1 MTLFRIQGGP
11 IKKSRGAP
19 LGPRESPR
27 SPGYFLRGHG
37 DLRPGYCQR
46 CPKVSKEPLMS
57 SWPIGQEEPP
67 LKGWGDPLKI
77 SYCYCLYFQL
87 FTFIFVK
94 SCALLTSPPC
104 SLLFMWSS
112 PLNARH
118 KDNPDKNRRYKTPKI
133 LIIICSG
140 SFRLWKSL
148 LWKMWL
154 RGIWLLRSVGFEE
167 SETWLVSQFWE
178 FKIDKAGRSKELK

>member
-1 MTLFRIQGGP
+1 MLNAEKIVQKYTLLAHFKSTTLEEHFRNNLKNTLRILSKTRN
-11 IKKSRGAP
+11 ISKKQTPGVCRIVFECLNTA
-19 LGPRESPR
+19 RR
-27 SPGYFLRGHG
+27 GYFH
-37 DLRPGYCQR
+37 
-46 CPKVSKEPLMS
+46 
-57 SWPIGQEEPP
+57 
-67 LKGWGDPLKI
+67 
-77 SYCYCLYFQL
+77 
-87 FTFIFVK
+87 FIK
-94 SCALLTSPPC
+94 NCGLLTSPTPC

-112 PLNARH
+112 PLNARR

>member
-1 MTLFRIQGGP
+1 MVSTSFLMALSLAIFCVSRAQSQEQYC
-11 IKKSRGAP
+11 KKNLKYFQKHEIFLKTNPWGLQNCIWMLKHCR
-19 LGPRESPR
+19 R
-27 SPGYFLRGHG
+27 GYFH
-37 DLRPGYCQR
+37 
-46 CPKVSKEPLMS
+46 
-57 SWPIGQEEPP
+57 
-67 LKGWGDPLKI
+67 
-77 SYCYCLYFQL
+77 
-87 FTFIFVK
+87 FIK
-94 SCALLTSPPC
+94 NCGLLTSPTPC

-112 PLNARH
+112 PLNARR